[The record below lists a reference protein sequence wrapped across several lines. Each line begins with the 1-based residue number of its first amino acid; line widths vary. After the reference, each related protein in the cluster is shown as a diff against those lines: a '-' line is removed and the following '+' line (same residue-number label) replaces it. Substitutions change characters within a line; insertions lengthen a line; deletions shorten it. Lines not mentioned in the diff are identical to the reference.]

1 MRSIEIPKIFIWL
14 KCLICFLP
22 GSQRNVCSTVIKD
35 YLTNKCLQLFSWQR
49 KLGILNWVLNMIYHR
64 WKHLKS
70 WCSEVNLI
78 TDLLIRWFGQ
88 LDEYWLILMESNF
101 FYLKIQ
107 VSLGVL
113 TSSSPGLFVCVP
125 WYQYFWKM
133 KDIVIFYRH
142 AIFTDLTWILP
153 KGCYEEKLWKMS
165 YASVH
170 HRACSWQIWL
180 QFLYDKIISFQV
192 IQLRTL
198 FLFIYCVSR
207 AERQRSSE
215 MPN

>member
-1 MRSIEIPKIFIWL
+1 M
-14 KCLICFLP
+14 ICFLP
-22 GSQRNVCSTVIKD
+22 GSQRNVCSTLIKD
-35 YLTNKCLQLFSWQR
+35 YLTNKCLQLFLAKKTWHL
-49 KLGILNWVLNMIYHR
+49 KLGI
-64 WKHLKS
+64 KHDIDENILKS

-133 KDIVIFYRH
+133 KDIVIFYHH
-142 AIFTDLTWILP
+142 AIFTDLTWILL